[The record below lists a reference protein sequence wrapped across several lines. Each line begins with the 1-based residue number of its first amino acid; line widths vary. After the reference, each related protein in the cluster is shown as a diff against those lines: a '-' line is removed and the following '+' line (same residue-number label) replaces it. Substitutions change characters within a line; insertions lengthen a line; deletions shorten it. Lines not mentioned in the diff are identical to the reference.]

1 MRLVER
7 TLASADA
14 SSRIS
19 AVKWLH
25 GFLLREGVGTDLGRR
40 ALRLMLVS
48 TRDRDPEVRVEAIS
62 RLPRGPA
69 FAKILTDG
77 LADQSPDVRRATAL
91 SLSWYWRDP
100 AVHDEILRAA
110 GDKDNMVRLAVA
122 TTLVRQWEAKIT
134 ALMIKETGQEWP
146 WVEDQW
152 VSDSILPQIQGYVF
166 DILQLQ
172 NLVRLA
178 KTGNAFARHTAQT
191 VIDKLKEPQRLGV
204 LMGGSG
210 RNPLEI
216 WRVLEESDDARGAR
230 MALLKSLLLYPYG
243 VVGYVASK
251 GLDDLGL
258 LSISE
263 TYRAAYSGKPSI
275 ELLKRSRELNK
286 YVREILS
293 SPDFTYGDRERTAYQ
308 LDRAY
313 PISETLAFDF
323 PRYRS
328 WMAAVDESLAG
339 VLAKSDGEL
348 AGMLTETMAEI
359 HLDHP
364 QTTKFISMTLEM
376 VTRRVPEAPEVVSI
390 PPLPTEELRMVEE
403 QRPIP
408 PIEPSPI
415 IPQREVAPMP
425 PVFMPA
431 PPRVEA
437 EVRAAPTFEDKSMV
451 EESRRHYAVG
461 TSLYDRGEYDGAIS
475 EFQAALAADPK
486 FARAHLMIGQI
497 KETLGDKQ
505 AAEASYRASI
515 SANPEVVEARYKLA
529 RILLARGEIVEPTEQ
544 LRQVVLL
551 NPTDWKSRVELD
563 RLLIRDK
570 KFAEA
575 LPDLRS
581 ITANRQDVSEAHGLA
596 GIVYYHEGK
605 FSEAQAEL
613 ETAIRYRPADVA
625 DMSVFHFFLALVRQE
640 RGDSNG
646 AVKDLKSALYYDP
659 GNSMARAELHLINGR
674 VFASRGK
681 TSDARRAFKA
691 AIDYDPVYADARGA
705 RRDLEALPDSGAA
718 EKKGG
723 SSVFEEL

>member
-1 MRLVER
+1 MTLVER
-7 TLASADA
+7 TLASADVP
-14 SSRIS
+14 SRIN
-19 AVKWLH
+19 AIKWLH
-25 GFLLREGVGTDLGRR
+25 SFLLREGVGTDLGRR

-69 FAKILTDG
+69 LAKILTDG
-77 LADQSPDVRRATAL
+77 LADQSPDVRRAAAL

-100 AVHDEILRAA
+100 AVHDEMLRAA
-110 GDKDNMVRLAVA
+110 GDRDNMVRLAVA
-122 TTLVRQWEAKIT
+122 TSLARQWEAKTT
-134 ALMIKETGQEWP
+134 ALMMKEAGQDWP

-152 VSDSILPQIQGYVF
+152 ISDSVIPQIQGYEF
-166 DILQLQ
+166 DIMQLQ

-216 WRVLEESDDARGAR
+216 WRVLEESEDVRAAR
-230 MALLKSLLLYPYG
+230 MALLKALLLYPYG

-251 GLDDLGL
+251 GLDALGL
-258 LSISE
+258 RSIGE
-263 TYRAAYSGKPSI
+263 AYRAAYSGKPNV
-275 ELLKRSRELNK
+275 ELLKRSKELNK
-286 YVREILS
+286 YVKDILS

-323 PRYRS
+323 PRYRN
-328 WMAAVDESLAG
+328 WMTAVDESLAG
-339 VLAKSDGEL
+339 ALAKSDGEL
-348 AGMLTETMAEI
+348 AGMLTEIMAEI

-364 QTTKFISMTLEM
+364 QTTKFISTALEM
-376 VTRRVPEAPEVVSI
+376 ATRRVPETPEVISI
-390 PPLPTEELRMVEE
+390 PPLPAEELGMVEE
-403 QRPIP
+403 ARPVP
-408 PIEPSPI
+408 QIEPSPI
-415 IPQREVAPMP
+415 FLQREVAPMP

-437 EVRAAPTFEDKSMV
+437 EVRPAPVVEDRTTA

-486 FARAHLMIGQI
+486 FARAHLMIGEI

-505 AAEASYRASI
+505 AAEAAYRASI
-515 SANPEVVEARYKLA
+515 AANPELVEGRYRLA
-529 RILLARGEIVEPTEQ
+529 KILLARGEIVEPTEQ
-544 LRQVVLL
+544 LRQAVLL

-570 KFAEA
+570 KFVEA

-581 ITANRQDVSEAHGLA
+581 IIANKPDMAEAHGLS
-596 GIVYYHEGK
+596 GIVYYHGGK

-613 ETAIRYRPADVA
+613 EAAIRYRPADVS

-640 RGDSNG
+640 RGDTNG
-646 AVKDLKSALYYDP
+646 ALKDLKSALYYDP
-659 GNSMARAELHLINGR
+659 GNSMARSELQLINGR
-674 VFASRGK
+674 AFASRGK
-681 TSDARRAFKA
+681 AADAKRAFRA
-691 AIDYDPVYADARGA
+691 AIDYDPVYADTRGA
-705 RRDLEALPDSGAA
+705 RRDLESLPGSAA
-718 EKKGG
+718 SEKKDN
-723 SSVFEEL
+723 SSVFGES